1 MKKQN
6 EMKSIT
12 FKDVT
17 DIARSTMTDIDRI
30 MRLFSE
36 DTVMRYGSVCQ
47 NTAVVYEL
55 YSEAEHTSC
64 FLIATTRDK
73 EFESASIDTH
83 QTLTFVVMDTNIDAI
98 VYHNHL
104 RLLDERE
111 DGIRLN
117 NPKMGWVWYCID
129 RGSDDHFNPYYP
141 GKDNSDT
148 EYHRHATAY
157 QTLFVNICYD
167 NLISKSRSLLEPDC
181 VRESAYHHGDDVID
195 YKAMIKAFWYD
206 IHFDPHYKEDD
217 VGIIDKNYA
226 NWGLNAKGEPVCI
239 DYAYLFP
246 VSMNIF
252 KGESQ
257 EKSDDNYI
265 KMDGEYHEFEG
276 GAIRYTKTGK
286 GRFDL
291 IPWET
296 MKLVTEKITN
306 DDLYEAY
313 TTEMDV
319 LIALSQKDAVEVIIN
334 ITAVKYG
341 DGVFSA
347 DALAWMLRDLAVHYE
362 KGAEKYGVDNWKKG
376 IPESSFWDS
385 GCRHTCQFI
394 NGMEDEPHWI
404 SAIWNMLGYL
414 WTINKKA

>member
-1 MKKQN
+1 
-6 EMKSIT
+6 
-12 FKDVT
+12 
-17 DIARSTMTDIDRI
+17 
-30 MRLFSE
+30 
-36 DTVMRYGSVCQ
+36 
-47 NTAVVYEL
+47 
-55 YSEAEHTSC
+55 
-64 FLIATTRDK
+64 
-73 EFESASIDTH
+73 
-83 QTLTFVVMDTNIDAI
+83 MDTDIDAI

-148 EYHRHATAY
+148 EYHRYATAY

-167 NLISKSRSLLEPDC
+167 NLISKSRSLLEPAC

-206 IHFDPHYKEDD
+206 IHFNPHYKED
-217 VGIIDKNYA
+217 ID
-226 NWGLNAKGEPVCI
+226 E
-239 DYAYLFP
+239 
-246 VSMNIF
+246 
-252 KGESQ
+252 GESQ

-296 MKLVTEKITN
+296 VKLITDKIVD

-319 LIALSQKDAVEVIIN
+319 LIALAQRDAVEVIIN

-341 DGVFSA
+341 EGVFSA
-347 DALAWMLRDLAVHYE
+347 DAFAWMLRDLAVHYE

-376 IPESSFWDS
+376 IPESSYVDS
-385 GCRHTCQFI
+385 AVRHYLKWLDGWT
-394 NGMEDEPHWI
+394 DEPHDR
-404 SAIWNMLGYL
+404 AFVWNCICL
-414 WTINKKA
+414 WWTRENITEKEGASE

>member
-1 MKKQN
+1 MNKQN

-12 FKDVT
+12 FENVT
-17 DIARSTMTDIDRI
+17 DIARSTMTDIYLI
-30 MRLFSE
+30 MRFFSE
-36 DTVMRYGSVCQ
+36 DTGMRYGSVCD

-55 YSEAEHTSC
+55 HSEAEHTSC
-64 FLIATTRDK
+64 FLIATTRDN
-73 EFESASIDTH
+73 EFESAGIDTH
-83 QTLTFVVMDTNIDAI
+83 QTLTFVVMDTDIDAI

-148 EYHRHATAY
+148 EYSRYATAY

-167 NLISKSRSLLEPDC
+167 NLVSKSRSLLEPDC
-181 VRESAYHHGDDVID
+181 VRDSAYHYGGDVID
-195 YKAMIKAFWYD
+195 YKAMIKAFWHD
-206 IHFDPHYKEDD
+206 IHFDPHYKED
-217 VGIIDKNYA
+217 ID
-226 NWGLNAKGEPVCI
+226 E
-239 DYAYLFP
+239 
-246 VSMNIF
+246 
-252 KGESQ
+252 GESQ
-257 EKSDDNYI
+257 EDSDDNYI

-286 GRFDL
+286 GKFDL

-296 MKLVTEKITN
+296 VKLVTDKIVD

-319 LIALSQKDAVEVIIN
+319 LIALAQRDAVEVIIN

-341 DGVFSA
+341 EGVFSA
-347 DALAWMLRDLAVHYE
+347 DAFAWMLRDLAVHYE

-376 IPESSFWDS
+376 IPASSFWDS

-394 NGMEDEPHWI
+394 NGLEDEPHWI

-414 WTINKKA
+414 WTINLSVDQIYAL